1 VRGPDSGAA
10 PRHDLGT
17 GFRGFASLPR
27 IGHHQD
33 VSAPLA
39 ELSSLATALEELRQ
53 RVAVIAD
60 QAASDHDDDTA
71 SELFAV
77 ERALTGAGRRLGR
90 ITSAPRR
97 RR

>member
-1 VRGPDSGAA
+1 MGARCRDDGVCR
-10 PRHDLGT
+10 PR
-17 GFRGFASLPR
+17 RFASPAR
-27 IGHHQD
+27 IGHHRG
-33 VSAPLA
+33 VPAPLA

-53 RVAVIAD
+53 RVALIAD

>member
-1 VRGPDSGAA
+1 
-10 PRHDLGT
+10 
-17 GFRGFASLPR
+17 
-27 IGHHQD
+27 

>member
-1 VRGPDSGAA
+1 M
-10 PRHDLGT
+10 
-17 GFRGFASLPR
+17 
-27 IGHHQD
+27 
-33 VSAPLA
+33 SAPLA
-39 ELSSLATALEELRQ
+39 ELSSVATALEELRH
-53 RVAVIAD
+53 RVATIAE

>member
-1 VRGPDSGAA
+1 M
-10 PRHDLGT
+10 
-17 GFRGFASLPR
+17 
-27 IGHHQD
+27 
-33 VSAPLA
+33 
-39 ELSSLATALEELRQ
+39 ATALEELRH
-53 RVAVIAD
+53 RVATIAE

-97 RR
+97 RH